1 MPMEASG
8 SEGETMYPSSPRPG
22 RLRTVAIAA
31 ASVASLALVPAG
43 AAMAAPPQACETRTN
58 NTYEKLLG
66 CITVDGVLEHQEA
79 FQAIADAN
87 DDTRAAGTTGYTES
101 VDYVVETLEAA
112 GWNVELD
119 EFDFT
124 YVPPPLL
131 EQLTPVAAE
140 YESAVFTGTGYGD
153 VTANVVPVD
162 IVTAPPRDPVTSG
175 CEPADF
181 AGFPAGSIALIQRGT
196 CEFGVKAI
204 NAQNAGASAVIIFNQ
219 GNTELRSGLVSG
231 TLFGMNQQPLAI
243 PVVGASFA
251 DGVALAQAG
260 STAHVVVSSPESR
273 PQVNVIAELP
283 GANDENV
290 VMAGAHLDSVQA
302 GPGINDNGSGSSAL
316 LEIAQQISKLKP
328 ENTLRFA
335 WWGAEESG
343 LLGSR
348 AYVAEQVAAGTL
360 DEVALYLNFDMVA
373 SPNYIFMV
381 YDGDESGWDAPAGV
395 PIPEGSIQIE
405 DLFESYYT
413 WAGVPYDDAQFS
425 GRSDYQAFI
434 QNGIPAGGLF
444 TGAEVVKTAEQ
455 AAIWGGTA
463 GAQYDPCY
471 HLACDTIDNLA
482 LDALDVN
489 SDAIAAAVLT
499 YAYSTE
505 SVNGEVGKKVPG
517 PLAFPAPAGPEGTVN
532 LPGGGGL
539 APDHDHEHGDVD

>member
-1 MPMEASG
+1 
-8 SEGETMYPSSPRPG
+8 MYPSATLSKRA
-22 RLRTVAIAA
+22 RTAVIATAAIAG
-31 ASVASLALVPAG
+31 LALVPTS
-43 AAMAAPPQACETRTN
+43 AALAAPTGAGCDNRTN
-58 NTYEKLLG
+58 NTYEKLLE
-66 CITVDGVLEHQEA
+66 CVRVDGVLEHQQA
-79 FQAIADAN
+79 LQAIADAN
-87 DDTRAAGTTGYTES
+87 GGNRAAGTTGYTES
-101 VDYVVETLEAA
+101 VEYVVDTLEAA

-119 EFDFT
+119 GFDFT
-124 YVPPPLL
+124 YVPPPTL
-131 EQLTPVAAE
+131 EQLAPTPAT

-153 VTANVVPVD
+153 VTGNVVPVD
-162 IVTAPPRDPVTSG
+162 IMLAPPREPVTSG
-175 CEPADF
+175 CEDSDF
-181 AGFPAGSIALIQRGT
+181 VGFPAGSIALIQRGT

-204 NAQNAGASAVIIFNQ
+204 NAQEAGAAAVIMFNQ
-219 GNTELRSGLVSG
+219 GNTELRSGLLTG
-231 TLFGMNQQPLAI
+231 TLFGVNQTPLSI

-251 DGVALAQAG
+251 DGAALAQAG

-283 GANDENV
+283 GKNDTNV

-316 LEIAQQISKLKP
+316 LEIAQQVSKLQP

-348 AYVAEQVAAGTL
+348 AYVTDQVAAGTL

-381 YDGDESGWDAPAGV
+381 YDGDESGWDAPEGV
-395 PIPEGSIQIE
+395 PIPEGSTQIE

-434 QNGIPAGGLF
+434 QNGVPAGGLF
-444 TGAEVVKTAEQ
+444 TGAEVVKTPAQAE
-455 AAIWGGTA
+455 IWGGTA

-471 HLACDTIDNLA
+471 HLVCDTIDNLA
-482 LDALDVN
+482 LEALDVN
-489 SDAIAAAVLT
+489 SDAIATAVLT

-505 SVNGEVGKKVPG
+505 TVNGVVGTKVPG
-517 PLAFPAPAGPEGTVN
+517 NFMLPAPGSPEGTVN
-532 LPGGGGL
+532 LPSGGGL
-539 APDHDHEHGDVD
+539 APDHGHEHDQID